1 MIYFLQKEESMTK
14 KCFINA
20 LITSL
25 LIIFM
30 IVGLA
35 APAYCDDPMKKLG
48 RGLCNL
54 ITFPLELP
62 TQMTR
67 VNNDEGPM
75 ASLTWG
81 IVKGLAMT
89 VVRLGAGAYETFT
102 FPFPVPKDYKPLLTD
117 PEFFM
122 EDKSW

>member
-1 MIYFLQKEESMTK
+1 MAK
-14 KCFINA
+14 KCFITA
-20 LITSL
+20 LI
-25 LIIFM
+25 LILIA
-30 IVGLA
+30 GLA
-35 APAYCDDPMKKLG
+35 APAYCDDALKKLG

-54 ITFPLELP
+54 ITFPLEVP
-62 TQMTR
+62 AQMTK

-81 IVKGLAMT
+81 IIKGLAMT
-89 VVRLGAGAYETFT
+89 VVRLGAGAYETVT

-117 PEFFM
+117 PEFFL